1 MIPGNDDAMRAAE
14 LYAIAVAD
22 AVLEGKASIPA
33 LPVGEDDFVELDAEG
48 RPKSSPEGRRPVA
61 AKRPARKPGSAPA
74 SAPRGRAKSAKAAG
88 SAEVAPAA
96 GESGGAEEAPAAG
109 DTEAQA

>member
-1 MIPGNDDAMRAAE
+1 M
-14 LYAIAVAD
+14 
-22 AVLEGKASIPA
+22 LEGKASIPA

-61 AKRPARKPGSAPA
+61 AKRPARKTGLPRACRLRLVPRVPR
-74 SAPRGRAKSAKAAG
+74 APRPPAE
-88 SAEVAPAA
+88 SAEASGTGQLVASP
-96 GESGGAEEAPAAG
+96 EPLAEAAPAAG